1 MWIGF
6 TMNNLY
12 NKFQSLTPTS
22 ITTVVT
28 ITSKNGD
35 GTSTATTLAGTAV
48 IVVGES
54 VDVGKKAYVK
64 NGEITRQ
71 APSLTITVM
80 PI

>member
-1 MWIGF
+1 M
-6 TMNNLY
+6 
-12 NKFQSLTPTS
+12 
-22 ITTVVT
+22 VT

-35 GTSTATTLAGTAV
+35 GTSNATTLAGTAV

-54 VDVGKKAYVK
+54 VDVGRKAYVK

-71 APSLTITVM
+71 APSLTITTM